1 MLFVSDSAKE
11 KITDLLQDE
20 DKGPGY
26 FVRVAVKAGGCSG
39 LSYEMTFDNESQ
51 AEYEVFE
58 DKGIK
63 IVTDSRSILYLL
75 NTTLNFSDGLNG
87 KGFEFQNPNATRS
100 CGCGESFSI

>member
-1 MLFVSDSAKE
+1 MLFISDSAKE

-51 AEYEVFE
+51 AEDEVFE

-75 NTTLNFSDGLNG
+75 NTTLDFSDGLNG

>member
-1 MLFVSDSAKE
+1 MLFISDSAKE

-51 AEYEVFE
+51 AEDEVFE